1 MTVPVYHLMGTT
13 FSYLSDQQ
21 VLLGVICAL
30 LCKLLKAMVER
41 ARGIFSEVT
50 EHLDVDHYWR
60 RCVRD

>member
-1 MTVPVYHLMGTT
+1 MGTT

-30 LCKLLKAMVER
+30 LSKLLKAMVER

-50 EHLDVDHYWR
+50 EHLEVDHYWR